1 MSEKLFPN
9 INKLYRSFYLNHDID
24 TGIPMSPPKVLS
36 QDVERLN
43 RIEFDKLY
51 SAFQNKVKLAK
62 VMASVDFISK
72 AIHEVDSYHIH
83 VYSVSQEMRIN
94 FQTILGKYTE
104 MLAEYLKYEQS
115 HNPAYKTDSTYLLL
129 NNSLLKFHREIAGKR
144 ALKKLY
150 KEIIRPIQSELVE
163 KTRKFEDHEVGIV
176 IAKLGRDLS
185 YRYNEIKII
194 SLEIRLQYRYVYLQ
208 INKSIENLQVEKAEL

>member
-1 MSEKLFPN
+1 
-9 INKLYRSFYLNHDID
+9 
-24 TGIPMSPPKVLS
+24 
-36 QDVERLN
+36 
-43 RIEFDKLY
+43 
-51 SAFQNKVKLAK
+51 
-62 VMASVDFISK
+62 
-72 AIHEVDSYHIH
+72 
-83 VYSVSQEMRIN
+83 
-94 FQTILGKYTE
+94 